1 MSDLPDLHVRVQFG
15 RGVPNSAQSR
25 SMLGM
30 EKMLREITGMDI
42 QVFKETMADDSK
54 LRRMMT
60 PEQRAKL

>member
-1 MSDLPDLHVRVQFG
+1 MSDLPDLHVKVQFG
-15 RGVPNSAQSR
+15 RAVPNSAQSR

-54 LRRMMT
+54 LRRTMT